1 MFQHNVLMNIQQQ
14 TFNQYMWSRGFNY
27 QPATGKMW

>member
-1 MFQHNVLMNIQQQ
+1 VLMNIRQQ
-14 TFNQYMWSRGFNY
+14 TFNQYMWGRGFNY